1 MARER
6 VLVFAPG
13 TMPREASYFLPES
26 PGVLETTNLAPIALV
41 KLAKNVHGKEY
52 PDRVVAL
59 CTKRAI
65 DETLETIES
74 GFSELDIAVEPHKVP
89 DGKDE
94 NELKEIVRI
103 LLQAIPDECDLTLDI
118 THGFRSSPFVFSV
131 AAQYLS
137 FLRPSVTIEG
147 LYYGMLRNTPPDSP
161 DAAPLAPLVDMSVL
175 LELMDWVYAVRVF
188 RDTYM
193 PQKLADMMKQAQSSD
208 EVEGI
213 IESITRFADAFELG
227 LPIELAERAVD
238 LRKQVSPP
246 LPETLEST
254 VLLPDELF
262 GEVSRLAAGFAP
274 DRGDRVPDT
283 LTWEEIRR
291 QARVID
297 RYIEAGHAVNSVG
310 MMREWVMLMVIYH
323 NGDRDKW
330 RTREERKGAE
340 DLANRGRWASR
351 ELRKIKERVW
361 ELRNNLY
368 HHGHEATDNLDVD
381 QVANRAQRVWADLR
395 PYMTR
400 LADWKIEPWGY

>member
-175 LELMDWVYAVRVF
+175 LELMDWVYAARVLARSAAALSALPSQWVSQALTIPFTEEPGKYGTPSVRCQ
-188 RDTYM
+188 M
-193 PQKLADMMKQAQSSD
+193 NPASSGC
-208 EVEGI
+208 E
-213 IESITRFADAFELG
+213 
-227 LPIELAERAVD
+227 
-238 LRKQVSPP
+238 PP
-246 LPETLEST
+246 
-254 VLLPDELF
+254 
-262 GEVSRLAAGFAP
+262 R
-274 DRGDRVPDT
+274 PDT
-283 LTWEEIRR
+283 NR
-291 QARVID
+291 
-297 RYIEAGHAVNSVG
+297 HAV
-310 MMREWVMLMVIYH
+310 LA
-323 NGDRDKW
+323 
-330 RTREERKGAE
+330 RTTLPPSSHRSPCLR
-340 DLANRGRWASR
+340 SR
-351 ELRKIKERVW
+351 
-361 ELRNNLY
+361 
-368 HHGHEATDNLDVD
+368 
-381 QVANRAQRVWADLR
+381 
-395 PYMTR
+395 
-400 LADWKIEPWGY
+400 

>member
-13 TMPREASYFLPES
+13 TMPREADYFLPES
-26 PGVLETTNLAPIALV
+26 PDVLETTNLAPIALV
-41 KLAKNVHGKEY
+41 KLEKKVRGKEY
-52 PDRVVAL
+52 PDNVIAL
-59 CTKRAI
+59 CTQEVM
-65 DETLETIES
+65 DERVAGIES
-74 GFSELDIAVEPHKVP
+74 DFAKLGIDLNPLEVP
-89 DGKDE
+89 NGKDE
-94 NELKEIVRI
+94 EELKDIVRI

-147 LYYGMLRNTPPDSP
+147 LYYGMLGKTEPDS
-161 DAAPLAPLVDMSVL
+161 APRTPLVDMSIF

-193 PQKLADMMKQAQSSD
+193 PQKLADMVKRAAGGSD
-208 EVEGI
+208 DADGI
-213 IESITRFADAFELG
+213 IESITRFANAFELG

-262 GEVSRLAAGFAP
+262 GEVSRLAADFAP
-274 DRGDRVPDT
+274 ASGDRVPDT
-283 LTWEEIRR
+283 LSWEEIRR
-291 QARVID
+291 QVRVID

-310 MMREWVMLMVIYH
+310 MMREWVILMVIYY

-330 RTREERKGAE
+330 RTREERKSAE
-340 DLANRGRWASR
+340 DLANKGRWVSR
-351 ELRKIKERVW
+351 ELYRIKDRVW
-361 ELRNNLY
+361 ELRNNLH

-381 QVANRAQRVWADLR
+381 EMANRVRRVWADLR
-395 PYMTR
+395 PYMNR
-400 LADWKIEPWGY
+400 PADWKIEPWGY